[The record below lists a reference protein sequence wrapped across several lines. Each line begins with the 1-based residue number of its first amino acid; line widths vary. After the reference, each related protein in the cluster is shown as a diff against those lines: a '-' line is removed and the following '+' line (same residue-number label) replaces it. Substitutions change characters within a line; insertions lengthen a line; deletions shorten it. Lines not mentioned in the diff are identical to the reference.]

1 MYKKILLKNGFQ
13 EGNKP
18 KSQQKVTYKKNF
30 ERRNKL
36 LFVIIWILSKCEIY
50 INLFWL
56 CADVIDTEFKNMP
69 CIRIGLYGLENV
81 FQKYLRMSLRM
92 FGKQVTSMI
101 IQGCTERYK
110 SLKV

>member
-1 MYKKILLKNGFQ
+1 MVSKRGINQNHNKKLHI
-13 EGNKP
+13 
-18 KSQQKVTYKKNF
+18 KKNF
-30 ERRNKL
+30 MRRNKL

-81 FQKYLRMSLRM
+81 FQKYLRMLLRM

-101 IQGCTERYK
+101 IQGCTEH
-110 SLKV
+110 